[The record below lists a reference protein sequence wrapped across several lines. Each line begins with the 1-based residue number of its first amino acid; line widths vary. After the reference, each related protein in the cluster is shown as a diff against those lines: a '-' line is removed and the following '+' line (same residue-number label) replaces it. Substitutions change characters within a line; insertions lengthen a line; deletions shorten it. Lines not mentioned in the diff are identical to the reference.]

1 MCSYAI
7 LIDFNNLRYNNN
19 VQAKKYCAM
28 NTVSYHIIMYDII
41 AVLEFRQSNEG
52 DTDIQQAGK
61 MKLLLVVVPYPGTRV
76 LYGIVPI
83 LVLAATKVT
92 CRKLSDGDDKELRV
106 KEEEEKEGKGRR
118 RRRRRSN
125 KSLQRQKNAQEK
137 SQHTTVWYVVQ
148 YYVRARRRRCTVK

>member
-1 MCSYAI
+1 
-7 LIDFNNLRYNNN
+7 
-19 VQAKKYCAM
+19 
-28 NTVSYHIIMYDII
+28 MYDII

-61 MKLLLVVVPYPGTRV
+61 MKLLLVVV

-92 CRKLSDGDDKELRV
+92 CRKLSDGDAKELRV

-148 YYVRARRRRCTVK
+148 YYVRARRRRWMYSKMKTATF

>member
-1 MCSYAI
+1 
-7 LIDFNNLRYNNN
+7 
-19 VQAKKYCAM
+19 
-28 NTVSYHIIMYDII
+28 MYDII

-61 MKLLLVVVPYPGTRV
+61 MKKLLLVVV

-92 CRKLSDGDDKELRV
+92 CRKLSDGDAKELRV

-137 SQHTTVWYVVQ
+137 SQHTTVWYRYVVQ